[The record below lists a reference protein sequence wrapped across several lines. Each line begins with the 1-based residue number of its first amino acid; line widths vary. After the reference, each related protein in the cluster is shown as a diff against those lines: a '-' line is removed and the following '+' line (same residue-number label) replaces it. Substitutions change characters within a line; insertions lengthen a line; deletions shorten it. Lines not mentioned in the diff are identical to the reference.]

1 MSNNIGNR
9 LNPHRKRAGKYRPE
23 YRVVRGTPCKP
34 EEDLNKDPDSGEEI
48 IDLLGGLLLVWLC
61 DILSV
66 VRNTCSIVSATWL
79 KALGEGK
86 F

>member
-1 MSNNIGNR
+1 MDSIHTENELENIA
-9 LNPHRKRAGKYRPE
+9 LNTEWLEGLPVSPRKTLIKESG
-23 YRVVRGTPCKP
+23 
-34 EEDLNKDPDSGEEI
+34 LGEEI

-66 VRNTCSIVSATWL
+66 VCDTCSIVSATWL
-79 KALGEGK
+79 KALGEGE

>member
-1 MSNNIGNR
+1 MTQTKGL
-9 LNPHRKRAGKYRPE
+9 LNTEIELKDLVLNTGQIEGLPANTRK
-23 YRVVRGTPCKP
+23 TLI
-34 EEDLNKDPDSGEEI
+34 EESGLGEEV

-61 DILSV
+61 DVLSV

>member
-1 MSNNIGNR
+1 MTQTKGL
-9 LNPHRKRAGKYRPE
+9 LNTEIELKDLVLNTGQTEGLPANPRKTLIKESG
-23 YRVVRGTPCKP
+23 
-34 EEDLNKDPDSGEEI
+34 LGEEI

-66 VRNTCSIVSATWL
+66 VRNTSSIVSATWL
-79 KALGEGK
+79 KALREGE